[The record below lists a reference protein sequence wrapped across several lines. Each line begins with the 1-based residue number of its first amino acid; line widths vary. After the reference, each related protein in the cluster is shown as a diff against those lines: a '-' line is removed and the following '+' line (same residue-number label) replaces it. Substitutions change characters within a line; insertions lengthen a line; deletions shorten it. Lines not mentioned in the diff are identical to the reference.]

1 MGRILQ
7 ADCREEVEGR
17 AREEESVT
25 TFDQL
30 FWRSRAINDLQEAF
44 VALQKSTGP
53 FEGWDR
59 VFLSASIEY
68 FRLGL
73 FERSATAAQRIL
85 RESHSGRS
93 FNGRFGQP
101 KSLADH
107 RTEFEALL
115 QRVPPPC
122 ESGDGCV
129 AAPGPGLSPH

>member
-1 MGRILQ
+1 MGRILH
-7 ADCREEVEGR
+7 ADCHEEVEGR
-17 AREEESVT
+17 AREEELVA

-30 FWRSRAINDLQEAF
+30 FWRSRAIHDLQEAF

-68 FRLGL
+68 FRLGR
-73 FERSATAAQRIL
+73 FEGSATAAQRIL

-107 RTEFEALL
+107 RTEFEGLL
-115 QRVPPPC
+115 QR
-122 ESGDGCV
+122 
-129 AAPGPGLSPH
+129 APAPV